1 MMRSQRVLKSQ
12 GSSIVRMKDIAE
24 RGNVSLATVSQV
36 LRGQGADRY
45 SQATRNKIIRVANEL
60 GWSPNRLVR
69 GIQTGRTGMAGLI
82 MITNSDHWQRLAIG
96 LQIQLL
102 AHDLLPLVLQPDY
115 DSGSSNATELQLLQN
130 LMELRV
136 EGIVCW
142 PLTDRAAAD
151 YLSSVCSK
159 QVPVVT
165 LDFELP
171 GAANAVNVRT
181 PEHKAM
187 AAALDHLM
195 ELGHKRVGYVGFSTS
210 GNWVI
215 DRREAFVQETAA
227 RGLDAVF
234 LKEISKGD
242 SPSLA
247 RLDSDFR
254 RVTAV
259 IAATEQ
265 LSVSVWQV
273 AQNVGI
279 HVPTDL
285 SIVGFG
291 QFHFDFAL
299 WPKFTSINQHP
310 EEIGRAAATLLVD
323 SAARDRAHRQANAA
337 GRSAVPHIEVE
348 PTLDIGQTTAPP
360 HRRKTNHTS

>member
-1 MMRSQRVLKSQ
+1 
-12 GSSIVRMKDIAE
+12 MKDIAE

-36 LRGQGADRY
+36 LRGRGAHRY
-45 SQATRNKIIRVANEL
+45 SQATRNKIVRVANEL

-69 GIQTGRTGMAGLI
+69 GIQTGRTGMAGLV
-82 MITNSDHWQRLAIG
+82 MITSGEHWQRLAIG

-102 AHDLLPLVLQPDY
+102 AHDLVPLVLQPDY
-115 DSGSSNATELQLLQN
+115 SAGSNVSELQLLQN

-142 PLTDRAAAD
+142 PLTDRAATD

-171 GAANAVNVRT
+171 DAANAVNVRT

-195 ELGHKRVGYVGFSTS
+195 VLGHKRIGYLGFATP
-210 GNWVI
+210 GNWVV
-215 DRREAFVQETAA
+215 DRRDAFVQEMAA
-227 RGLDAVF
+227 RGLEAVF
-234 LKEISKGD
+234 IKEISKGD
-242 SPSLA
+242 SPSLVQ
-247 RLDSDFR
+247 LDSDLR
-254 RVTAV
+254 KVTAV
-259 IAATEQ
+259 VAATEQ

-273 AQNVGI
+273 AQNAGI
-279 HVPTDL
+279 HIPTDL

-310 EEIGRAAATLLVD
+310 EKMGRAAATLLVD
-323 SAARDRAHRQANAA
+323 SAARERARRQANAS

-348 PTLDIGQTTAPP
+348 PTLDVGQTTAPP
-360 HRRKTNHTS
+360 HRRKINHTRSN